1 MKKIITLV
9 IASIFIFTACEG
21 PEGPIGPPGE
31 PGEVIVGETFE
42 YANVN
47 FTSANGYT
55 FTATFDPP
63 LVDGDAMLVYRLEA
77 VDNNVD
83 VWEPLPTAFFY
94 NDATGDQMQ
103 YRFNY
108 TRGDVQILIESS
120 DFTAFGPDLLSNQ
133 VFRAVIVPADLMNTV
148 DTDNIDAVMK
158 AANIK
163 SVQRLQ

>member
-21 PEGPIGPPGE
+21 PEGPMGP

-42 YANVN
+42 YTNVN
-47 FTSANGYT
+47 FTAGNNYT
-55 FTATFDPP
+55 FRATFDPP
-63 LVDGDAMLVYRLEA
+63 LIEGDAMLVYRLEA
-77 VDNNVD
+77 VDDGVD

-94 NDATGDQMQ
+94 NEDTGDQMQ

-108 TRGDVQILIESS
+108 TRGDVHIIVEGS
-120 DFTAFGPDLLSNQ
+120 DLTAFGANLLSNQ
-133 VFRAVIVPADLMNTV
+133 VFRAVIVPADLMNSV

-163 SVQRLQ
+163 TIQKLQ